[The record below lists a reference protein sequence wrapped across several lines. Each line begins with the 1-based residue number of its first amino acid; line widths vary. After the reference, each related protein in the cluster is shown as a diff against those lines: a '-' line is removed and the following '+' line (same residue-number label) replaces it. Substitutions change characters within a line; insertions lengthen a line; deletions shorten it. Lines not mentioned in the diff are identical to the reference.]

1 MITMGRKGMSNS
13 AGPGLHVV
21 LRSHGGENQKSRPSF
36 YDKLSCLA
44 SLVRAVEELGDA
56 AEIVFVNDGPIPEM
70 RSDLMVSAGEV
81 LRLEAGSNRTC
92 YRETVNLVHRR
103 GLPGGDVIWFAED
116 DYLYAPDSFVR
127 LMAAV
132 EALPGADYFSLHS
145 PYALDDRGGR
155 RRPRARHQL
164 GADGDPAAVRLGE
177 TRWFRGLSTTSTF
190 GVRARC
196 LRQDR
201 HILRSAPF
209 TGGAWDHTTC
219 LMVQGLQPF
228 SGREL
233 REDLVP
239 LGETPVV
246 EWPRHIVRG
255 SVRALM
261 SPLALRPA
269 SRRRVLMTSDPAPIA
284 HLEDGAFD
292 DHETWAQLACDSRV
306 WADERMAHVRRPNAG
321 SVAG

>member
-1 MITMGRKGMSNS
+1 MVAMGRMGMSDS
-13 AGPGLHVV
+13 TGPGLHVV

-44 SLVRAVEELGDA
+44 SLVRAVEEFGGA
-56 AEIVFVNDGPIPEM
+56 AEVAFVNDGPIPDA
-70 RSDLMVSAGEV
+70 RCDLMASAGEV
-81 LRLEAGSNRTC
+81 VTLEAGSNRAC
-92 YRETVNLVHRR
+92 YRATVDLVRRR
-103 GLPGGDVIWFAED
+103 GLPDEDIIWLAED
-116 DYLYAPDSFVR
+116 DYLYAPDAFVR

-132 EALPGADYFSLHS
+132 EELPDADYFSLHS

-164 GADGDPAAVRLGE
+164 GASGDPDAVRVGE

-201 HILRSAPF
+201 HILRFAPF

-233 REDLVP
+233 RRDLVP
-239 LGETPVV
+239 LGETSMV
-246 EWPRHIVRG
+246 EWPRHMARG

-261 SPLALRPA
+261 SPLALRFA

-284 HLEDGAFD
+284 HVEDGAFE
-292 DHETWAQLACDSRV
+292 DHERWTLLARDSRV
-306 WADERMAHVRRPNAG
+306 WADERLSDVRRLNAG